1 MKQSDIAEAI
11 ARKAH
16 AGQFRRDGVTPY
28 ITHPERVVAA
38 LLNNRPG
45 GLNNGF
51 FDLYLATA
59 WLHDVLEDCPKV
71 TAADL
76 AAEGVDQWVIDHVQ
90 GLSNSRGKSYEDYLS
105 CLKGSKIE
113 RLVKVADILDNLTDS
128 PTPKQVAKYKRA
140 LMLLAE

>member
-28 ITHPERVVAA
+28 ITHPERVVATLQA
-38 LLNNRPG
+38 NRPG
-45 GLNNGF
+45 GLTNNF
-51 FDLYLATA
+51 FDSMLATA
-59 WLHDVLEDCPKV
+59 WLHDVLEDCPEI
-71 TAADL
+71 TTETLEAD
-76 AAEGVDQWVIDHVQ
+76 GVDGWVIDHVR
-90 GLSNSRGKSYEDYLS
+90 GLSNSDGKNYEDYIRGVK
-105 CLKGSKIE
+105 CGTT
-113 RLVKVADILDNLTDS
+113 RRMVKVADILDNLTDS